1 MQPAGLDVW
10 NTGEGKVQEGNLLAH
25 RSRTSISHEN
35 NSYFLGAKSNGILVF
50 LFLDLHFTGD
60 YSLLGVLCFLVSER
74 RSILIPFYLF
84 L

>member
-10 NTGEGKVQEGNLLAH
+10 NTGEGKVEEGNLPAH
-25 RSRTSISHEN
+25 RSRTRTSHEN
-35 NSYFLGAKSNGILVF
+35 NSYFLGVKSSGILVF

-60 YSLLGVLCFLVSER
+60 YSLLGVLCFLASER
-74 RSILIPFYLF
+74 HSILIPIYLF